1 MRRHRNEP
9 ENSRENGRY
18 VFYSCCGDAVA
29 VFHASTSQLRLPFSG
44 NDDYLLRDSHLC
56 AVLMKFLQYLGA
68 VRPFEAISLALEV
81 SPGNTRARR
90 VYEAMGFRPGR
101 IQLSPPRW

>member
-1 MRRHRNEP
+1 
-9 ENSRENGRY
+9 
-18 VFYSCCGDAVA
+18 
-29 VFHASTSQLRLPFSG
+29 VFHDASASQLRVPFSG
-44 NDDYLLRDSHLC
+44 NDDCRRRDSHLC
-56 AVLMKFLQYLGA
+56 AVLMKFLQYLDA

-90 VYEAMGFRPGR
+90 LYEALGFRPGR